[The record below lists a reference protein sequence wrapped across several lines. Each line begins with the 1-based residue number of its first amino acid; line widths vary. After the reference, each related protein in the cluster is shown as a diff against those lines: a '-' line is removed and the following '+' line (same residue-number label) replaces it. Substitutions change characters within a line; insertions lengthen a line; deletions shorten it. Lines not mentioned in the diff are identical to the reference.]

1 MATNDDLQEVKA
13 NLAEASTE
21 IVAKIDELVAQA
33 GDAVDPQ
40 LVSEVKELSQGLAD
54 IVPDA
59 PVEPGEPEPP
69 VDTPVEPEPE
79 PTP

>member
-1 MATNDDLQEVKA
+1 MVTNDDLAEIKG

-21 IVAKIDELVAQA
+21 IVAKIDELIAQA

-40 LVSEVKELSQGLAD
+40 LVSDVKGLARGLAD

-59 PVEPGEPEPP
+59 PVEPEPTPEPP
-69 VDTPVEPEPE
+69 AEGEATP
-79 PTP
+79 